1 MVLRHF
7 FHKKRQ
13 RDSCGEFRNL
23 ERDFH
28 YSSFRTFGLPQKY
41 QKVKHGENDGSAHVP
56 ALSDHERLRC
66 FARSL
71 RARRHLFALIPPFSQ
86 CTRLTH

>member
-1 MVLRHF
+1 MVLRRF

-13 RDSCGEFRNL
+13 RDSCGEFRNWV
-23 ERDFH
+23 RDFH
-28 YSSFRTFGLPQKY
+28 DSSFSAFGLIQKQ
-41 QKVKHGENDGSAHVP
+41 QKIKHGENDGSAHVP

-71 RARRHLFALIPPFSQ
+71 RARRHPVAYFSR
-86 CTRLTH
+86 TTISMG